1 MDVSVIIVNYHTCEL
16 TAACIDSVFDKT
28 QGIDFEV
35 LLIDNASTDGSY
47 ERFSQDS
54 RIRYYYQQENLGF
67 GRANNIGI
75 GQARGRN
82 IFFLNSDTLLLNN
95 AVKILSDYL
104 DACPKVGACG
114 GNLYTQDLQP
124 NESFLRYRPSIYE
137 ELNQLLRDVPDR
149 LRFGRN
155 LSFNH
160 TGQPLKVG
168 YITGADLMVK
178 SEVLQKTGNFDPRF
192 FMYYEETELC
202 HRICRQHYEIHSLP
216 QARIIHLSGASFKGD
231 EASSYR
237 RQRIKYQSK
246 MLYLQLTHSGCY
258 IAVDRTIRSL
268 TIHSKL
274 LFSRKDS
281 HLRKRWEKIRNIEK
295 DKAL

>member
-1 MDVSVIIVNYHTCEL
+1 MDVSIIIVNYHTRDL

-54 RIRYYYQQENLGF
+54 RIRYFYQQQNLGF
-67 GRANNIGI
+67 GQANNIGI
-75 GQARGRN
+75 EQATGRN

-137 ELNQLLRDVPDR
+137 ELNLLLRNVPDL

-160 TGQPLKVG
+160 TGKPLKVG

-178 SEVLQKTGNFDPRF
+178 REVLQKTGYFDSRF

-202 HRICRQHYEIHSLP
+202 HRIWKQHFDIHSQP
-216 QARIIHLSGASFKGD
+216 QARIIHLSGASFKRD
-231 EASSYR
+231 DASAYR
-237 RQRIKYQSK
+237 RQCIKYESK
-246 MLYLQLTHSGCY
+246 MLYLRLTHSDCY
-258 IAVDRTIRSL
+258 ITIDKAIRSL

-274 LFSRKDS
+274 LFSRRDS
-281 HLRKRWEKIRNIEK
+281 DLRKRWENIRDIEK
-295 DKAL
+295 ENAL